1 MKKVKIANKLVGEGE
16 PCFIIAEAGINHN
29 GDFTIAKKL
38 VDAARNAGA
47 DAIKFQTYT
56 TENFLSKNV
65 ITPKHVKESIFDLLK
80 RLELPPRAW
89 KRIAEYSK
97 RRGIIFMS
105 TPLDYGS
112 VDLLHELRVPVFKVA
127 SCDLNN
133 LPLIKYIAKK
143 HKPMIVSTGMGSM
156 GEIEE
161 AVAMARAQGNNDII
175 LLHCV
180 SVYPPKPEEV
190 NLKAIDTIYKAF
202 RVPTG
207 YSDHV
212 SGIHVSLAA
221 VARGAKVI
229 EKHFTLDKK
238 MEGPDQALSTDAEE
252 FVRFVL
258 EIREIERSI
267 GTGIKTPSEDE
278 ISMKPAFRRSIVA
291 SSDIPAGTIVQESM
305 IAFKRPGTGLEPKY
319 ADFITGKKA
328 VRDIRA
334 DDFLKF
340 EDVA

>member
-1 MKKVKIANKLVGEGE
+1 MKRVKIVNKFIGEGE
-16 PCFIIAEAGINHN
+16 PCFIVAEAGINHN
-29 GDFTIAKKL
+29 GDLKIAKKL
-38 VDAARNAGA
+38 VDAAKDAGA

-80 RLELPPRAW
+80 RLELSVGEY
-89 KRIAEYSK
+89 KKLAEYSK
-97 RRGIIFMS
+97 RKGIIFMS

-112 VDLLHELRVPVFKVA
+112 VDLLHGLCVPVFKVA

-143 HKPMIVSTGMGSM
+143 HKPMIVSTGLGNM

-161 AVAMARAQGNNDII
+161 AVAAARAQGNNDII

-190 NLKAIDTIYKAF
+190 NLKAIDTIHKAF
-202 RVPTG
+202 QVPTG
-207 YSDHV
+207 YSDHTL
-212 SGIHVSLAA
+212 GIHISLAA

-229 EKHFTLDKK
+229 EKHFTLDRK
-238 MEGPDQALSTDAEE
+238 MEGPDQELSADPAE
-252 FVRFVL
+252 FTRLVL
-258 EIREIERSI
+258 GIREIEKSI
-267 GTGIKTPSEDE
+267 GTGIKLPSKDE
-278 ISMKPAFRRSIVA
+278 TSMKPAFRRSIVA
-291 SSDIPAGTIVQESM
+291 NLDIPAGTIVRERM
-305 IAFKRPGTGLEPKY
+305 LAFKRPGTGLEPKY

-328 VRDIRA
+328 VRDIKA